1 MENKT
6 VLITGA
12 SKGIGKDIA
21 RKFSDNGWN
30 LLINYR
36 SDIDEGKYIRDL
48 DIDQSKI
55 GFFKGDISKADQV
68 EKMFTEAINKFKKID
83 VLVNNAGITLDSL
96 AIRMTEENFKKVL
109 DVNVNGVFY
118 CMKEAAKHMMKNRS
132 GSIVSISSIVG
143 LHGNIGQINYA
154 ASKGAIISMNKTLA
168 LELAPRNIRCNCVA
182 PGFIK
187 TDMTEKIKDKYK
199 EEIINKIPMKAFGN
213 PEDVANLVYF
223 LGSDESS
230 YISGQVIS
238 VDGGMSI

>member
-96 AIRMTEENFKKVL
+96 AIRMTEEDFKKVL

-223 LGSDESS
+223 LGSDEST